1 MTARTSARALALLA
15 GAVFI
20 LAACGPGGTATSSPA
35 ATTAAVTTPGPA
47 ATGGG
52 LLPSFDLGSFA
63 IPSFNS
69 DVELE
74 GLLPDTIAG
83 VPVQKFSMTG
93 DSFMGTG
100 GTGTEELDAILDE
113 AGKTPADLSVAFA
126 GTDAVTLIAYRI
138 KGVPA
143 DTFFQA
149 FLLAAQE
156 GGETTLTDAS
166 FGGKSVKK
174 VVSTDTDIGTVYVY
188 ASGDVLFIVG
198 GEGLTDAILQEAFS
212 QLP

>member
-1 MTARTSARALALLA
+1 MTARTSARALALLT
-15 GAVFI
+15 GAVI
-20 LAACGPGGTATSSPA
+20 IVAACGPGGTPTSSPA
-35 ATTAAVTTPGPA
+35 ATTAAIATPAPDVTD
-47 ATGGG
+47 GG
-52 LLPSFDLGSFA
+52 LPSFDLGSFA

-83 VPVQKFSMTG
+83 VAVQKFSMTG

-100 GTGTEELDAILDE
+100 GTGTEELDAILE
-113 AGKTPADLSVAFA
+113 QAGKTPADLSVAFA

-149 FLLAAQE
+149 FLTAAQQ

-166 FGGKSVKK
+166 LGGKSVKK

-212 QLP
+212 ALP

>member
-1 MTARTSARALALLA
+1 MTARTSARALALLT
-15 GAVFI
+15 GAVLV

-35 ATTAAVTTPGPA
+35 ATTATVATPAPD
-47 ATGGG
+47 ATDPGFF
-52 LLPSFDLGSFA
+52 PSFDLGSFA

-83 VPVQKFSMTG
+83 VTVQKFSMTG

-100 GTGTEELDAILDE
+100 GTGTDELDAILDQ

-126 GTDAVTLIAYRI
+126 GTNAVTLIAYRI

-149 FLLAAQE
+149 FLTAAQQ

-174 VVSTDTDIGTVYVY
+174 LVSTDTDTGTVYVY
-188 ASGDVLFIVG
+188 ASGDVLFTVLG
-198 GEGLTDAILQEAFS
+198 AALTDAILQEAFS
-212 QLP
+212 ALP